1 MLRPCYRNF
10 GYIHVAISPITGLDA
25 MMTIESPYMR
35 VEFDGKTLFVDDVQR
50 DRIATELDKIGIKG
64 EWTAC
69 GGVTTYDDFD
79 RDPRPAKVAIWLF
92 RTATE
97 ECARVAQEHLDSID

>member
-1 MLRPCYRNF
+1 
-10 GYIHVAISPITGLDA
+10 
-25 MMTIESPYMR
+25 MTIESPYKR

-50 DRIATELDKIGIKG
+50 DRIATELDKIGIHG

-69 GGVTTYDDFD
+69 SGVTTYNDE
-79 RDPRPAKVAIWLF
+79 RPAKVAIWLF

-97 ECARVAQEHLDSID
+97 ECARVAQKHLDSID